1 MPHKDFPNIQDI
13 LDEVFSAAEEIRQAV
28 SNEFGFGEAG
38 KGMDWFEYKDYYPG
52 YSYPPLNVFLTADKS
67 MVFQFALAG
76 FSEKDI
82 NLEFRGDY
90 MIFSATAPEHF
101 EPSENVRYFKRRL
114 KLKSIPEQKY
124 FVPADKFDQDKVK
137 AVLKNAILT
146 VNVPAKEIVREADG
160 KTINI
165 EIDPEE
171 EVSAADPAEA

>member
-13 LDEVFSAAEEIRQAV
+13 LDEVFSAAEEIKHAV
-28 SNEFGFGEAG
+28 VNEMGLGEHVS

-52 YSYPPLNVFLTADKS
+52 YSYPPSNVFLTADKS

-90 MIFSATAPEHF
+90 MIFSANAPETF
-101 EPSENVRYFKRRL
+101 EPESGVRFFKRRL
-114 KLKSIPEQKY
+114 KLKTIPEQKY
-124 FVPADKFDQDKVK
+124 YVPADKFDQEKVR
-137 AVLKNAILT
+137 AVLKNAILSVT
-146 VNVPAKEIVREADG
+146 IPAKDIIPDTDG

-165 EIDPEE
+165 KTENDDDDTVLNPT
-171 EVSAADPAEA
+171 